1 MGISGVKAGKAIFTE
16 VSKRLPGQS
25 ESISTVLSFP
35 ELNPGR
41 SVRDYEDLTP
51 DSNFCAGTPKA
62 VDHRWQYLNSK
73 YKNGKLTNKSA
84 SSPPSVT
91 TTPKTLKRSSPL
103 KGKGKKV
110 AFSQSTTPGSSP
122 APSDD
127 GLAIEGTSLSPQRSS
142 TRKAARKNYAEFD
155 MCESDENDDD
165 GTGETVFEDVE
176 IKTEV

>member
-1 MGISGVKAGKAIFTE
+1 MPRGSTWTIEDDFLLLLEVMGISGVKAGKAIFTE
-16 VSKRLPGQS
+16 VSKRLPGQ
-25 ESISTVLSFP
+25 
-35 ELNPGR
+35 R
-41 SVRDYEDLTP
+41 
-51 DSNFCAGTPKA
+51 TPKA